1 MAARVWAASSS
12 AVETEGEGDPAAWE
26 REALRLCARYVDEV
40 VLAFGLCPWAEP
52 AWRAGRVGRA
62 VCLLPRPRPEDCLPH
77 VDAFAAARAPGT
89 DIGLLLFPRTELTW
103 AAFDG
108 FAERVRRARPDSPF
122 LVAAFHPDGAERADN
137 PHQAVSFLRRTPD
150 PMLQFVRAE
159 LITRVK
165 AAQPDV
171 SAQVAEH
178 NFQAMTAAPGP
189 SGESGAALL
198 QAVVRELRADRAATY
213 ARLSGAAT
221 GGSASSGAGLT
232 SDG

>member
-1 MAARVWAASSS
+1 MNET
-12 AVETEGEGDPAAWE
+12 ETEGEGGAAAWE
-26 REALRLCARYVDEV
+26 RQALRLCARYLDEV

-52 AWRAGRVGRA
+52 ALRAGRVGRA

-77 VDAFAAARAPGT
+77 LDAFAAARAPGT
-89 DIGLLLFPRTELTW
+89 DIGLLLFPRAQLSW
-103 AAFDG
+103 AAFDA

-122 LVAAFHPDGAERADN
+122 LVAAFHPDGADRADN

-159 LITRVK
+159 LISRVK

-171 SAQVAEH
+171 SVQVAKH
-178 NFQAMTAAPGP
+178 NFQAMTAPGP
-189 SGESGAALL
+189 SGETGAALL
-198 QAVVRELRADRAATY
+198 QAVVRELRADRDATY
-213 ARLSGAAT
+213 ARLNGTATIGSALPGAAI
-221 GGSASSGAGLT
+221 T